1 MPRFIRVPTG
11 APTGTLVAPGSD
23 QTTTAGRPGAVPYIR
38 QWRAMIG
45 ARDVTEL
52 IWQSPGV
59 SIQWRLSE
67 RTMATLTT
75 VPEAGVLSVPERMD
89 EVVVYA
95 QDGVTPI
102 FGGFVLRRA
111 VSRVGV
117 DLVTAQLTCAGFFAY
132 LDQVAFTGS
141 YSGST
146 DLLDVLADV
155 VAAATDYYLV
165 VHPDQATLG
174 TVTYAFSWSAARAT
188 DVLRDLCSMAGT
200 AMSASF
206 HVSVDP
212 YKQVQIEECGAAECA
227 WRVENATPH
236 CVDLGWEDSEQLPY
250 NKVILTCGPATTRVE
265 GPQSWTGADAVV
277 AGTVKSFYT
286 TYPASAAGELWPN
299 VVANSGLG
307 PSGPA
312 YFGLADPLVA
322 DAWYW
327 DYANHRLV
335 IDDVTDQILDGDVIS
350 ILGYTAQLPFEV
362 SADAA
367 ETPVRT
373 LRETRTDVTD
383 YGLGQALAAQRLVE
397 VQAEAASK
405 RVTVVSQEEG
415 MAIGRSLFVTYG
427 ALGLAV
433 EAMLDTVSLNL
444 ITDTL
449 WEWTG
454 SGATSPTAM
463 PGPWVDLRL

>member
-45 ARDVTEL
+45 ARDFTEL

-111 VSRVGV
+111 VSLVGV
-117 DLVTAQLTCAGFFAY
+117 DLVTAQLTCGGFFAY

-155 VAAATDYYLV
+155 VAASSDYYLV

-212 YKQVQIEECGAAECA
+212 YKQVRVEECGAEECA

-250 NKVILTCGPATTRVE
+250 NKVILTCGPT
-265 GPQSWTGADAVV
+265 GPVGSKEQVWTANGTDRSWSIDGLDV
-277 AGTVKSFYT
+277 
-286 TYPASAAGELWPN
+286 PASSTWIGVVWIDAGGGY
-299 VVANSGLG
+299 VALPVW
-307 PSGPA
+307 PSGEAPS
-312 YFGLADPLVA
+312 GNGIE
-322 DAWYW
+322 W
-327 DYANHRLV
+327 DYATAGGTLSCVGTEPTPATGTLLKV
-335 IDDVTDQILDGDVIS
+335 IYVPQF
-350 ILGYTAQLPFEV
+350 PFEV

-397 VQAEAASK
+397 VQAEASSK

-427 ALGLAV
+427 ALGLVV
-433 EAMLDTVSLNL
+433 EAMLDTVSLKL

-454 SGATSPTAM
+454 SGATSPTAI